1 VIRVL
6 RTRLVRICLL
16 GASLFA
22 GCASH
27 PQPAPKAPEPE
38 HLPGKEA
45 CFWTNSISDW
55 TVLDDSTLIVTAPL
69 PKDAYLVKLFAP
81 IPDLSFRQRLGFQ
94 SEAGEGGRFC
104 RENGYVFEL
113 GPVPQRWPAVAVRAL
128 TPEEA
133 RQLLNRAGG
142 PASHRA
148 GSPESPAPA
157 SGQH

>member
-1 VIRVL
+1 MP

-16 GASLFA
+16 GASLVA

-27 PQPAPKAPEPE
+27 MQSPPARAAPEVP

-69 PKDAYLVKLFAP
+69 PNDTYLVKLFAP
-81 IPDLSFRQRLGFQ
+81 IPDLAFRQRLGFQ
-94 SEAGEGGRFC
+94 SEPAEPGRFC
-104 RENGYVFEL
+104 RESGYVFEL
-113 GPVPQRWPAVAVRAL
+113 GPVPQRWPVVAVRAL

-133 RQLLNRAGG
+133 KQLLNRVGAHVTT
-142 PASHRA
+142 PSRL
-148 GSPESPAPA
+148 S
-157 SGQH
+157 Q